1 MFVLLLCDVC
11 FQQMSDA
18 DADADLGNTTVSS
31 LAVSSL
37 LMAHLFCV
45 HLLTINICSKC
56 DCSCFV
62 ICIASKSMP
71 MTLCAFL
78 FTFNML
84 YYIMQVLN
92 SRIQSFNFGYYE
104 MKDKPPLLTKS
115 VFENEQ
121 LSMDI

>member
-1 MFVLLLCDVC
+1 MHFAFILTASVMFVLLLCDVC

-18 DADADLGNTTVSS
+18 DADLGNTTVSS
-31 LAVSSL
+31 LAVSLL

-71 MTLCAFL
+71 MMLCAFL
-78 FTFNML
+78 FTFNMM
-84 YYIMQVLN
+84 YYMVLCL
-92 SRIQSFNFGYYE
+92 IHGSFRC
-104 MKDKPPLLTKS
+104 
-115 VFENEQ
+115 
-121 LSMDI
+121 